1 MASIRQNAYSEL
13 LPDFRNMAVMARVL
27 VAVNVAALTGTLY
40 ATPALGPA
48 LERFVYAAAFL
59 EPLLLI
65 ELMVLYAVSPFF
77 PRFTYWQ
84 GAAAIVGLTCVLAAM
99 YHAAVRSVAG
109 GDAMPSIVR
118 TPSFALSRSMQLPA
132 ASLGVHIEPVR
143 SIAMTMS
150 TGVDEQGLQALA

>member
-1 MASIRQNAYSEL
+1 MASIRQNAYSDL

-27 VAVNVAALTGTLY
+27 VAVNAAALAGTLY

-65 ELMVLYAVSPFF
+65 ELMVLFAVSPFVS
-77 PRFTYWQ
+77 RLTYWQ
-84 GAAAIVGLTCVLAAM
+84 GTGAVMGITCLLAVL

-109 GDAMPSIVR
+109 G
-118 TPSFALSRSMQLPA
+118 
-132 ASLGVHIEPVR
+132 
-143 SIAMTMS
+143 
-150 TGVDEQGLQALA
+150 